1 MLLLSRV
8 SRIFHPLTKL
18 FQCVQPRPYE
28 SLSRHTQY
36 RFAEHTNAEP
46 RALVPQASELR
57 FVQQVRPVQFFVPS
71 PVIISV
77 VDVVIHAPA
86 LSVRWEQ
93 EGGQEEAQDE
103 QQEADDRVLNVLR
116 QRERVEPA
124 ADVVHGP

>member
-1 MLLLSRV
+1 M
-8 SRIFHPLTKL
+8 
-18 FQCVQPRPYE
+18 
-28 SLSRHTQY
+28 SRHTQY

-77 VDVVIHAPA
+77 VDVVMHAPA

-116 QRERVEPA
+116 QRERR
-124 ADVVHGP
+124 